1 MLVTLRKRH
10 LTVPNPSTPSESKFW
25 LLADQILTSEGGITL
40 LFLIPALVTF
50 FVWSSL
56 PAIK

>member
-1 MLVTLRKRH
+1 MLVTLRKSH
-10 LTVPNPSTPSESKFW
+10 STIQNSSALSESRFW
-25 LLADQILTSEGGITL
+25 LLADQLLTSEGGISL

-56 PAIK
+56 PAVK